1 MLEIITLS
9 TCLKLLITS
18 KISIAYWD
26 LKQESYQVDE
36 GEGILTT
43 GEKIN

>member
-9 TCLKLLITS
+9 TCLILLITS

-26 LKQESYQVDE
+26 LKQTVVKKA
-36 GEGILTT
+36 IKWMK
-43 GEKIN
+43 EKGY